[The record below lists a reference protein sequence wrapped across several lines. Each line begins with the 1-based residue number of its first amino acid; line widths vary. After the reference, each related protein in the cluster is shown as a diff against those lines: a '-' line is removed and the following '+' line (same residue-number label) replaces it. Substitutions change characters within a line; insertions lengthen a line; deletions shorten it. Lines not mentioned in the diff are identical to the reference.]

1 MASKKIS
8 ISIIQENPVVGD
20 INGNLALA
28 KAAIKSIS
36 KEASPDI
43 FLFTEMFITGYPPE
57 DLILR
62 DDLLHQAYDAIQ
74 ELSHEKPES
83 FIVIGYPK
91 KEGDSIFNCAGVLR
105 NNSIITEYKKQELPN
120 YEVFDEKRYFQPGNS
135 SGIFEV
141 NGFRVALS
149 VCEDIWHE
157 KAIKQAHESKANL
170 ILNINASPF
179 HLEKIN
185 ERKKLISNQA
195 SKYSL
200 PIVYANQIGGQDEL
214 VFDGTSMVMDDTGI
228 QVMELAKFERD
239 QKVVEFISEDGLNL
253 KATNCEDIPLEDDI
267 ADVYQALV
275 LGAKDYVLKNNF
287 PGVLIGSSGG
297 IDSALT
303 AAIAADALGAEKV
316 RTFMMPFKY
325 TSDMSVEDAQ
335 ELADNLGINH
345 SVIPIGD
352 IYASFYKE
360 LSHEFKGQDPDI
372 TEENLQSR
380 CRGVLLMALSNK
392 SGRLVLTTGNKSETA
407 VGYSTLYGDT
417 AGGFGVLKDV
427 PKILVYKLSRYRNS
441 LSEAIPERII
451 ERPPSA
457 ELAPDQQDSDSLP
470 DYEVLDKII
479 ELYVEQDKSKT
490 EIVLEGFE
498 ESVVKRVIR
507 LIDISEYKRRQAPL
521 GVKITSRGFGKDRRY
536 PITNRYSQ

>member
-8 ISIIQENPVVGD
+8 IGIIQENPVVGD
-20 INGNLALA
+20 IKGNLELA
-28 KAAIKSIS
+28 KVAIKKLSI
-36 KEASPDI
+36 KNPPDI

-62 DDLLHQAYDAIQ
+62 DDLLNQAYDAVH

-91 KEGDSIFNCAGVLR
+91 KEGNSIFNCAGVLR
-105 NNSIITEYKKQELPN
+105 NNSIITEYRKQELPN

-135 SGIFEV
+135 AGIFEV
-141 NGFRVALS
+141 NGLRIALS

-157 KAIKQAHESKANL
+157 KVINQAHESKANL
-170 ILNINASPF
+170 ILNLNASPF

-200 PIVYANQIGGQDEL
+200 PIVYANQVGGQDEL
-214 VFDGTSMVMDDTGI
+214 VFDGTSMVMSELGT
-228 QVMELAKFERD
+228 QVMQLAKFETD
-239 QKVVEFISEDGLNL
+239 QKIAEFVCEDGSNL
-253 KATNCEDIPLEDDI
+253 KAINHEDIPEEDYL

-275 LGAKDYVLKNNF
+275 LGAKDYILKNNF
-287 PGVLIGSSGG
+287 PGALIGSSGG

-316 RTFMMPFKY
+316 RTFMMPFKF

-335 ELADNLGINH
+335 ELANNLGIKH

-352 IYASFYKE
+352 IYESFYKE
-360 LSHEFKGQDPDI
+360 LSEEFKGQDPDI

-380 CRGVLLMALSNK
+380 CRGVILMALSNK

-427 PKILVYKLSRYRNS
+427 PKILVYQLSKYRNT
-441 LSEAIPERII
+441 LSEVIPERII

-457 ELAPDQQDSDSLP
+457 ELAPNQQDSDSLP
-470 DYEVLDKII
+470 DYDVLDKII

-490 EIVLEGFE
+490 EIVSEGFD
-498 ESVVKRVIR
+498 ESIVKRVIR

>member
-8 ISIIQENPVVGD
+8 IGIIQENPVVGD
-20 INGNLALA
+20 IKGNLELA
-28 KAAIKSIS
+28 KVAIKKLSI
-36 KEASPDI
+36 KNSPDI

-62 DDLLHQAYDAIQ
+62 DDLLNQAYDAVH

-91 KEGDSIFNCAGVLR
+91 KEGNSIFNCAGVLR

-135 SGIFEV
+135 AGIFEV
-141 NGFRVALS
+141 NGLRIALS

-157 KAIKQAHESKANL
+157 KVINQAHESKANL
-170 ILNINASPF
+170 ILNLNASPF

-200 PIVYANQIGGQDEL
+200 PIVYANQVGGQDEL
-214 VFDGTSMVMDDTGI
+214 VFDGTSMVMSELGT
-228 QVMELAKFERD
+228 QVMQLAKFETD
-239 QKVVEFISEDGLNL
+239 QKIAEFICEDGSNL
-253 KATNCEDIPLEDDI
+253 KAINHEDIPEEDYL

-275 LGAKDYVLKNNF
+275 LGAKDYILKNNF
-287 PGVLIGSSGG
+287 PGALIGSSGG

-316 RTFMMPFKY
+316 RTFMMPFKF

-335 ELADNLGINH
+335 ELANNLGIKH

-352 IYASFYKE
+352 IYESFYKE
-360 LSHEFKGQDPDI
+360 LSKEFRGQDPDI

-380 CRGVLLMALSNK
+380 CRGVILMALSNK

-427 PKILVYKLSRYRNS
+427 PKILVYELSKYRNT
-441 LSEAIPERII
+441 LSEVIPERII

-457 ELAPDQQDSDSLP
+457 ELAPNQQDSDSLP
-470 DYEVLDKII
+470 DYDVLDKII

-490 EIVLEGFE
+490 EIVSEGFD
-498 ESVVKRVIR
+498 ESIVKRVIR